1 MLAVIV
7 ATQVAGTEHDSSNP
21 ALADRLA
28 DPEGERS
35 AATWILAHYG
45 VVTVK
50 TESGAAK
57 RYVAVEHLP
66 AEPFTITE
74 INLRSQEF
82 DEGGLSFLPQLANLR
97 KLDLSATTVGET
109 GLKYV
114 GQVPTLI
121 SLSIRGNRF
130 SPESYRLLQNGDRI
144 LTCTV
149 SGSRAFND
157 AAMDVMSQTMPNLRT
172 LAVGGTGVSDE
183 GLKAVSRIKS
193 LRSFIASGTD
203 VSDAA
208 VEELQLALPD
218 CSIRR

>member
-1 MLAVIV
+1 MLVVIV

-50 TESGAAK
+50 TESAAAK

-74 INLRSQEF
+74 INLRGQEF

-121 SLSIRGNRF
+121 SLSMRGNRF

-157 AAMDVMSQTMPNLRT
+157 TALDVMSQTMPNLRT

-218 CSIRR
+218 CNIRR